1 LRCFVCFPCILEKPS
16 KHFDKMHKRVK
27 AGKEQPRVNT
37 KVELKKLREPLFG
50 SRDNDNIISL
60 LILILLAY
68 YVVTIAVQYFM
79 PHVKTY

>member
-1 LRCFVCFPCILEKPS
+1 
-16 KHFDKMHKRVK
+16 MHKRVK
-27 AGKEQPRVNT
+27 AGKEQPRVNK

-68 YVVTIAVQYFM
+68 CFRLL
-79 PHVKTY
+79 KTWSGKCNEV